1 MLCTAEHCTLKSR
14 KPKLCGDI
22 TETLDNSSYGK
33 LLYFEQHIQLKT
45 GNKFNRKYARTEL
58 IVCCM
63 LKVLLNL
70 HIFQLLNINCS
81 EPCLG
86 PLSKV

>member
-33 LLYFEQHIQLKT
+33 LSYFEQTYPVKNGQQIQQEIRA
-45 GNKFNRKYARTEL
+45 N
-58 IVCCM
+58 
-63 LKVLLNL
+63 
-70 HIFQLLNINCS
+70 
-81 EPCLG
+81 
-86 PLSKV
+86 

>member
-33 LLYFEQHIQLKT
+33 LLYFEQTYPVKKRVTNST
-45 GNKFNRKYARTEL
+45 GNTLEL
-58 IVCCM
+58 
-63 LKVLLNL
+63 N
-70 HIFQLLNINCS
+70 
-81 EPCLG
+81 
-86 PLSKV
+86 